1 MYNMDKKQHQ
11 KALLRLLTYMKRYS
25 LALVAIIIITILS
38 VFMDVQ
44 LPKILG
50 GATTLIFDSFSQ
62 NQQVDFNG
70 LWQIAQTLIILYVLA
85 AALNFLGK
93 YILSIIQ
100 ADIMYRLQK
109 EVKEK
114 LVRVSIRYYDENSK
128 GDLLSRATN
137 DMQTIDNALGQITTQ
152 ILTSVFT
159 LIGIVYMMFT
169 IHWGIALLGILGI
182 PLSSMVI
189 SYITKH
195 SQILYVKQ
203 QNRLGALNG
212 YIEEH
217 YTGHEIVKSFS
228 YEERS
233 MDKFKAM
240 NDKLYQASWKAQFL
254 SGMMYPISR
263 LINNIVYVFIAVIGG
278 LSVSAG
284 ALSVGSIQA
293 LLQYT
298 QQLSRPMGDVANMIG
313 LMQAMSAA
321 CQRVF
326 DLLDAPE
333 MEMEEKPELP
343 KVDGQV
349 DFDHVSFGYSID
361 KPLMKD
367 LNIHVKAGQT
377 VAIVG
382 PTGAGKTTVINLLM
396 RFYDITGGKILIDGH
411 DISNYS
417 KQSLRDNVG
426 MVLQDTWLFNGTIRE
441 NIRYAKQDATDE
453 EVVSAAKQ
461 AFADDFIRKL
471 PHGYDTII
479 TEESDNIS
487 QGQKQLLTIARAILA
502 GPSIFILDEATS
514 NIDTRTEMQIQ
525 SAMDHIMANKTSF
538 VIAHRL
544 STIRD
549 ADKILVMQQG
559 NVIEQ
564 GTHDE
569 LLQANG
575 FYAGLYRAQ
584 FEQ

>member
-1 MYNMDKKQHQ
+1 MDKKQHQ

-195 SQILYVKQ
+195 SQVLYVKQ

-396 RFYDITGGKILIDGH
+396 RFYDITGGKIFIDGH

>member
-195 SQILYVKQ
+195 SQVLYVKQ

-396 RFYDITGGKILIDGH
+396 RFYDITGGKIFIDGH

>member
-1 MYNMDKKQHQ
+1 MDKKQHQ